1 MKLLSFEWDEKKSQ
15 ANLKKHKATFEEAQS
30 VFFDA
35 NARMIF
41 DTTHS
46 SNEDRFILLGLSG
59 AMRILVVIH
68 CCGGNSED
76 TIRII
81 SARKA
86 TRKEQKQY
94 EGFLP

>member
-1 MKLLSFEWDEKKSQ
+1 MKPISFEWDEKKSQ
-15 ANLKKHKATFEEAQS
+15 ANLKKHNVTFEKAQT
-30 VFFDA
+30 VFFDS

-41 DTTHS
+41 DSAHS

-59 AMRILVVIH
+59 AMRVLVVVH
-68 CCGGNSED
+68 CCRNNSD
-76 TIRII
+76 DKIRII

-86 TRKEQKQY
+86 TGKEQKQY